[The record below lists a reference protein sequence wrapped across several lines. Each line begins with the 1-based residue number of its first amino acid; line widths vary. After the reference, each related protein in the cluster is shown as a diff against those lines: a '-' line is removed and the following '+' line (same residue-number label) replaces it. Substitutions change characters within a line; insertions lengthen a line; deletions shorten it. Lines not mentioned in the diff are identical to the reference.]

1 MAGILKVDQV
11 QSDSNLAFAIA
22 GSNVAFMNATSLQMV
37 GSNVSLAGTNVITNG
52 KLVTAGMPVG
62 SVLQV
67 VGGAGG
73 SVTVTT
79 AYNNASLQPI
89 HQLSITALSS
99 TSKFL
104 VSYTAMCGQVGAYR
118 SQILLSKNWV
128 NGTAAID
135 GNYIWY
141 DHYGMYISTSM
152 ESRHPGGFEYLDTG
166 SLTAGT
172 SRTYYVFGG
181 TIGGGSQ
188 TFTNQHLTIMEIS

>member
-1 MAGILKVDQV
+1 MTVTISGNGAFRGASFVSNNISDYAITTAHLANSSVTIPKIGYAGAL
-11 QSDSNLAFAIA
+11 
-22 GSNVAFMNATSLQMV
+22 
-37 GSNVSLAGTNVITNG
+37 
-52 KLVTAGMPVG
+52 
-62 SVLQV
+62 LQV
-67 VGGAGG
+67 VSGGGG

-79 AYNNASLQPI
+79 AYNNASLSPI
-89 HQLSITALSS
+89 HQLSITAVSS

-104 VSYTAMCGQVGAYR
+104 VTWTAQCGQLGPYR
-118 SQILLSKNWV
+118 SQLLLSKNWV

-141 DHYGMYISTSM
+141 DHYGMYIDTSM
-152 ESRHPGGFEYLDTG
+152 TSRHPGGFTYLDTG

-188 TFTNQHLTIMEIS
+188 TFTTQNLTIMEIAG